1 MTVKSAPNGLIVKE
15 FSPLKQTKLFNSLQ
29 KSQLSGQLIFT
40 NPQQKYK
47 WCFYLRL
54 GQIIYA
60 TGGVHPLRRWQRNVN
75 SHLPQI
81 SFDLNQ
87 AIAAQTIDIS
97 NSLWEYEQLSTWR
110 NEQKITFLAAKNLIQ
125 STVEEVLFDLTQGME
140 VICQIYKN
148 QSIEPKFDLISPQ
161 QVINN
166 TQKLWQSWQ
175 TAKIADRSPN
185 MAPVILQAQ
194 ELERITSTQVYQKLC
209 KLLDGKTT
217 IRELAVELKT
227 SPLQVTL
234 SFLPYIQSGVLGLT
248 EVPDLL
254 DYLDVTNF
262 LHLNNSQP
270 LIACVDDSEIVSF
283 TIEQILSISGYRFL
297 AINDPLRAIPILLK
311 YKPDLIFLD
320 VVMPNM
326 NGYELCSRLRK
337 NPTFAETPIIFLT
350 SNDGIIDRFK
360 GRISGSSDFISK
372 TIDAEKILNLISKH
386 LP

>member
-110 NEQKITFLAAKNLIQ
+110 NEQKITFLEAKNLIQ
-125 STVEEVLFDLTQGME
+125 STVEEILFDLTQGME